1 MPIEAGTDALVVER
15 QDTKLAVQ
23 YENLRRR
30 EHDLISQL
38 LTLLP
43 KIDGLP
49 EDRVT
54 QMRDALF
61 HADSPYLMVLM
72 GPFNSGKSS
81 IINALLGERDLLA
94 IGPVPTTD
102 RIAMLRYGDEMQ
114 RVRSGEVDTVFYPLP
129 LLQKVS
135 FVDTPGLESVF
146 QTHEQQTRGFLHRSD
161 AVLLVMLATQAMSA
175 QNMEYL
181 QILKDYGKTVI
192 IILNQI
198 DLLTPEEAET
208 VRNYVLEQSHEQ
220 LGYRPEVWMMSA
232 KRGLDARHED
242 GTVDEEAWAASGL
255 NQIEQYV
262 DNQLSDAARLRQ
274 KLQTP
279 LQIMQSVHQT
289 AIEAVRASQSTL
301 DQYQSINQNLEQ
313 QMSGFK
319 REQDKI
325 VREVLDETSARFDA
339 AAERGSAAIRD
350 MFQLSRALRSVLSG
364 VGELIGLARLTRRAS
379 YTRTAFETHKVYEP
393 LNELPEVVNRMG
405 PRLEGKDVQ
414 DVDDLVKYARRE
426 VEALPAAIR
435 TKVIGS
441 LQVPL
446 QYDRTA
452 LQEVRGDL
460 ETLEGEAKT
469 DETDRLERV
478 VRNSL
483 LYLGAWEVLLLVLAV
498 FVLILNPA
506 TPDQSLLT
514 VGIVVAIFVV
524 MLIAL
529 VYLPLRGRILATSYV
544 NRLLKLQSRYL
555 EVLTKAADAQ
565 VSYGLRMR
573 RDAVL
578 PLTRL
583 IEAQTQIQQ
592 EQMGKLQAAG
602 QEMLKLE
609 AELGKVK

>member
-1 MPIEAGTDALVVER
+1 M
-15 QDTKLAVQ
+15 VQ

-38 LTLLP
+38 LNVLP

-61 HADSPYLMVLM
+61 HADSPYMMVLM

-81 IINALLGERDLLA
+81 IINALVGNQDLLA

-102 RIAMLRYGDEMQ
+102 RITMLRYGDDMQ
-114 RVRSGEVDTVFYPLP
+114 QARTGEIDTVFYPLP

-175 QNMEYL
+175 QNLEYL
-181 QILKDYGKTVI
+181 RILKEYGKTVI

-198 DLLTPEEAET
+198 DLLTPEEAEA
-208 VRNYVLEQSHEQ
+208 VRSYVLEQSHDQ
-220 LGYRPEVWMMSA
+220 LGYKPEVWMMSA
-232 KRGLDARHED
+232 RRGLEARHED

-255 NQIEQYV
+255 HQIEQYV
-262 DNQLSDAARLRQ
+262 DDQLSDAARMRQ

-279 LQIMQSVHQT
+279 LQIMQNVHQT
-289 AIEAVRASQSTL
+289 AVEAVRGNQSTL
-301 DQYQSINQNLEQ
+301 DQYQSINQNIEQ

-325 VREVLDETSARFDA
+325 VREVLDVTSSRFDE
-339 AAERGSAAIRD
+339 AAERGAAAIRD
-350 MFQLSRALRSVLSG
+350 LFQLSRALRSVLRG
-364 VGELIGLARLTRRAS
+364 IGELLGLARLARRGS
-379 YTRTAFETHKVYEP
+379 YTRSAFETHKVYEP
-393 LNELPEVVNRMG
+393 LNELPEVAIRLG

-414 DVDDLVKYARRE
+414 DVDNLVKYARRE
-426 VEALPAAIR
+426 VEALPAPIR
-435 TKVIGS
+435 TKVIGN

-446 QYDRTA
+446 QYNRAA
-452 LQEVRGDL
+452 LQEVRNDL
-460 ETLEGEAKT
+460 EAIGSEART
-469 DETDRLERV
+469 DETDRLEGI
-478 VRNSL
+478 VRSSL
-483 LYLGAWEVLLLVLAV
+483 LYLGAWEVLLLILAV
-498 FVLILNPA
+498 FVLFLNPA
-506 TPDQSLLT
+506 TPDQPLLT
-514 VGIVVAIFVV
+514 VGIVAFIFVV
-524 MLIAL
+524 MLISL
-529 VYLPLRGRILATSYV
+529 LYLPLRGRILATSYM
-544 NRLLKLQSRYL
+544 NRLMKLQSRYL
-555 EVLTKAADAQ
+555 EALTKAADQQ
-565 VSYGLRMR
+565 VAYGIQMR

-592 EQMGKLQAAG
+592 EQLGKLQATG

-609 AELGKVK
+609 AELGKLK